1 MSALWRHG
9 SGEMSP
15 RFPSFKEGG
24 VERPLPVQV
33 PPLWTVLGAQ
43 EVSEI
48 TGRAKKDVIGSLCE
62 KLEGR
67 DKKKLL
73 TSADSPHRRPGPG
86 SRPSLQK

>member
-33 PPLWTVLGAQ
+33 PPLWTVLSAQ

-48 TGRAKKDVIGSLCE
+48 TGRAQKDVIGSLCE
-62 KLEGR
+62 KLEGQE
-67 DKKKLL
+67 KELL
-73 TSADSPHRRPGPG
+73 T
-86 SRPSLQK
+86 